1 MNDRFERNQRAA
13 LFIAYD
19 NIVEIVK
26 NELVQAGKNRFVR
39 INHKGQFILMGVGQA
54 DKLIF
59 SYDQKDFFEKPFEN
73 FKAYAFQV
81 ISIES
86 DVTYDQRANQEWKV
100 MLDNVLMKFQSNAE
114 SKIIDVVIT
123 V

>member
-1 MNDRFERNQRAA
+1 MNDRFERNKRAA

-59 SYDQKDFFEKPFEN
+59 TYDQEEFFDTPFEN

-86 DVTYDQRANQEWKV
+86 NVTYDQRANQEWKV

>member
-1 MNDRFERNQRAA
+1 MNDRFERNKRAA

-26 NELVQAGKNRFVR
+26 NELVQAGKNRFIR
-39 INHKGQFILMGVGQA
+39 INHKGQFTLMGVGQA

-59 SYDQKDFFEKPFEN
+59 TYDQEEFFDTPFEN

-86 DVTYDQRANQEWKV
+86 DVTYDQRVNQEWKV

>member
-19 NIVEIVK
+19 NIVEIIK

-39 INHKGQFILMGVGQA
+39 INNKGQFILMGVGQA

-59 SYDQKDFFEKPFEN
+59 SYDQKEFFETPFEN
-73 FKAYAFQV
+73 FKAYVFQV
-81 ISIES
+81 IAIES
-86 DVTYDQRANQEWKV
+86 DVTYNQRINQEWKV